1 MKILRGFS
9 IVVALFMVNLSF
21 SHVWAAGS
29 DATVLRGIQTFYVNV
44 TSLAPQ
50 IEQKGLTS
58 QILRNDFES
67 KLRQAGVKILALEEA
82 TTVTNPTAL
91 MLRVNI
97 AADRAMSVFA
107 FDVGVELWEN
117 CVPLRKPGHIR
128 QLVSW
133 MSNGY
138 LGWGRDD
145 FTIIREKANDRMDE
159 FIKTWLSVNQ
169 K

>member
-1 MKILRGFS
+1 MQLPRGFS
-9 IVVALFMVNLSF
+9 IVVAVVMVIMPF
-21 SHVWAAGS
+21 SHVWGGYDAG
-29 DATVLRGIQTFYVNV
+29 VLRGIQAFHVNV
-44 TSLAPQ
+44 TSIDPQ
-50 IEQKGLTS
+50 IQQKGLTS
-58 QILRNDFES
+58 QTLQNDFER
-67 KLRQAGVKILALEEA
+67 KLRQAGAKILALEEA

-97 AADRAMSVFA
+97 ATDSAVSVFV

-145 FTIIREKANDRMDE
+145 FTIIREKANGRMDE
-159 FIKTWLSVNQ
+159 FIKAWLSANQ

>member
-1 MKILRGFS
+1 MKLPKGFTVVLAVVMVIGSFTFVWGGYDVGALRGLK
-9 IVVALFMVNLSF
+9 A
-21 SHVWAAGS
+21 
-29 DATVLRGIQTFYVNV
+29 FYVNV
-44 TSLAPQ
+44 TTIDPR
-50 IEQKGLTS
+50 INKKGLT
-58 QILRNDFES
+58 QQTLQNDFES
-67 KLRQAGVKILALEEA
+67 KLRRAGAKILTLEEA

-97 AADRAMSVFA
+97 ATDSALSVFV

-145 FTIIREKANDRMDE
+145 FSVIREKANNRMDE
-159 FIKTWLSVNQ
+159 FINAWLSAN
-169 K
+169 KK